1 MFLNGE
7 VESTEMVVTRVEEIV
22 GRIFRLFETDES
34 QRCRDEYGRER
45 WMDWLRWI

>member
-1 MFLNGE
+1 MLTNGE

-45 WMDWLRWI
+45 WMDWLRCI